1 MGWYSLNVN
10 FSLRIRHSIAV
21 LCALA
26 LMAPPLEAR
35 TKKGDKLLKQG
46 QQAEARKDYDAALAY
61 YDQAISMDPNEP
73 GYLLADQR
81 IRARAAE
88 SHVAQGRK
96 YQAEGKLEEALSEFQ
111 KAFIADPSST
121 VAYQQIRETTTMI
134 KQRAADPG
142 SPVITSAE
150 RARQETEK
158 RINSLEGPPVL
169 RPITDRLTRIQINN
183 QPARL
188 LYESVAK
195 LAGINVLFDPSGI
208 EAVAGKNFNLELNN
222 VTLQEALNY
231 VAIETH
237 SFWKPIS
244 QNAIFVTQESDPKRQ
259 EYQDEVVRVFYIQN
273 ASTVNEFQEIFN
285 AVRTGSK
292 LLQGIFSVASQNAI
306 IARGPV
312 DTMYLIEKLVH
323 DLDRPKP
330 EVVID
335 VIVMAVSKSRS
346 STIGAALLGQS
357 GLSSPLSF
365 TPRSPT
371 TTTTTT
377 SSTGTS
383 TTTTNT
389 GSGTSSAAST
399 LVTLAKAGRFSSADY
414 SVNFPSTVVQALMND
429 ATTRILQRP
438 QARATDGGKASLLIG
453 SSIPYV
459 TGSLNSA
466 VATPGSI
473 PYATTQFQQVNVGTQ
488 IEFAP
493 HVNGPEDISMHV
505 KVELSNVL
513 RTTTIAGVEQPII
526 GKQTDEAD
534 IRMKDGEISVM
545 GGLSDRESNA
555 SLAGVPGLA
564 NVPVLSYF
572 FGTKTKSTTDNEI
585 LIAMIPHIV
594 RPPDLSAL
602 AGEGV
607 YAGTERVVRVER
619 RGAPATAGQGTAQ
632 PGTQPGTAPVGAQS
646 GAAQPGVQQPAPGTQ
661 RSPLS
666 PGPNTPAPNTT
677 APPAL
682 RPAIIPPSA
691 NPAAPQ
697 VRPPEPGVRPSPSV
711 PDNPEQNPAQ

>member
-1 MGWYSLNVN
+1 MGWYSSNVN
-10 FSLRIRHSIAV
+10 FWLPIRNSVAV

-26 LMAPPLEAR
+26 LTVPPVEAR
-35 TKKGDKLLKQG
+35 TKKGDKLLKLG

-61 YDQAISMDPNEP
+61 YDQAVATDPNEP
-73 GYLLADQR
+73 GYILADQR
-81 IRARAAE
+81 MRSRAAE
-88 SHVAQGRK
+88 GHVVQGK
-96 YQAEGKLEEALSEFQ
+96 KFLADGKLDEALSEFQ
-111 KAFIADPSST
+111 KAFIADPSSS
-121 VAYQQIRETTTMI
+121 VALQEMRETSLMI
-134 KQRAADPG
+134 KQKTANPNAQVM
-142 SPVITSAE
+142 STAE
-150 RARQETEK
+150 RNREELEK
-158 RINSLEGPPVL
+158 RLNSLEGPPVL

-231 VAIETH
+231 VALETH

-312 DTMYLIEKLVH
+312 DTMALVEKLVH

-330 EVVID
+330 EVMID
-335 VIVMAVSKSRS
+335 VIVMAVNKTKT
-346 STIGAALLGQS
+346 STIGASLLGQG
-357 GLSSPLSF
+357 GLQSPLNF

-371 TTTTTT
+371 TTSTG
-377 SSTGTS
+377 SSTAGSGSSSSTTNSTASGTS
-383 TTTTNT
+383 TT
-389 GSGTSSAAST
+389 GSSSSSTS
-399 LVTLAKAGRFSSADY
+399 LVTIAKAGRFSSADY
-414 SVNFPSTVVQALMND
+414 SINFPSTIVQALMND

-438 QARATDGGKASLLIG
+438 QVRATDGGKASLLIG

-466 VATPGSI
+466 VATPGAI

-513 RTTTIAGVEQPII
+513 QTTTIAGVQQPII

-534 IRMKDGEISVM
+534 IRMKDGEVSVM
-545 GGLSDRESNA
+545 GGLSDREQSA
-555 SLAGVPGLA
+555 TLAGVPGVT
-564 NVPVLSYF
+564 NVPILGYILGSR
-572 FGTKTKSTTDNEI
+572 TKSNTDNEI

-594 RPPDLSAL
+594 RPPDLTAGS
-602 AGEGV
+602 GEGV

-619 RGAPATAGQGTAQ
+619 RPASATPPAGQGTQ
-632 PGTQPGTAPVGAQS
+632 PGAPANVPAGPG
-646 GAAQPGVQQPAPGTQ
+646 
-661 RSPLS
+661 SPLS
-666 PGPNTPAPNTT
+666 PVPNSPVPGATRPATVP
-677 APPAL
+677 PPANGPVPQTR
-682 RPAIIPPSA
+682 RPDQTGTGLP
-691 NPAAPQ
+691 
-697 VRPPEPGVRPSPSV
+697 PSV
-711 PDNPEQNPAQ
+711 PNQLDQNQPEQKPPQ

>member
-1 MGWYSLNVN
+1 MGWYSSNVN
-10 FSLRIRHSIAV
+10 LWLPIRNFVAV

-26 LMAPPLEAR
+26 LAVPPVEAR

-46 QQAEARKDYDAALAY
+46 EQAETRKDYDAALAY
-61 YDQAISMDPNEP
+61 YDQAVASDPNEP
-73 GYLLADQR
+73 GYILADQR
-81 IRARAAE
+81 MRGRAAE
-88 SHVAQGRK
+88 GHVVQGK
-96 YQAEGKLEEALSEFQ
+96 KLLADGKLDEALSEFQ
-111 KAFIADPSST
+111 KAFIADPSSS
-121 VAYQQIRETTTMI
+121 VALQQMRETSLMI
-134 KQRAADPG
+134 KQKTANPNAQ
-142 SPVITSAE
+142 VMTSAE
-150 RARQETEK
+150 RNRQDLE
-158 RINSLEGPPVL
+158 RRLSSLEGPPVL

-183 QPARL
+183 QPARV
-188 LYESVAK
+188 LYESVGK

-208 EAVAGKNFNLELNN
+208 EAVAGKNFNLDLNN

-231 VAIETH
+231 VALETH

-292 LLQGIFSVASQNAI
+292 LLTGIFSVASQNAI

-312 DTMYLIEKLVH
+312 DTLALVEKLVH
-323 DLDRPKP
+323 DLDRAKP

-335 VIVMAVSKSRS
+335 VIVMAVNKTKT
-346 STIGAALLGQS
+346 STIGASLLGQG
-357 GLSSPLSF
+357 GLQSPLTF

-377 SSTGTS
+377 TGGSGTSTGTSTSSTDTTTTS
-383 TTTTNT
+383 TTTTN
-389 GSGTSSAAST
+389 SNSNSTSNS

-414 SVNFPSTVVQALMND
+414 SINFPSTIVQALMSD

-438 QARATDGGKASLLIG
+438 QVRATDGLKASLLIG

-466 VATPGSI
+466 VATPGAI

-513 RTTTIAGVEQPII
+513 QTQTIAGVEQPII

-534 IRMKDGEISVM
+534 IRMKDGEVSVL
-545 GGLSDRESNA
+545 GGLSDRENSA
-555 SLAGVPGLA
+555 TLSGVPGVT
-564 NVPVLSYF
+564 NMPVLGYLLGS
-572 FGTKTKSTTDNEI
+572 KKKSTTDNEI
-585 LIAMIPHIV
+585 LIAIIPHIV
-594 RPPDLSAL
+594 RPPDLSAGS
-602 AGEGV
+602 GEGV

-619 RGAPATAGQGTAQ
+619 RPAAAPAAGQ
-632 PGTQPGTAPVGAQS
+632 PGTQPGT
-646 GAAQPGVQQPAPGTQ
+646 QPGAPANVPPTTG
-661 RSPLS
+661 SPLS
-666 PGPNTPAPNTT
+666 PVPNSTVPAGARPSTP
-677 APPAL
+677 PPVTNPAVPQTG
-682 RPAIIPPSA
+682 RPSQAVNPPSTTG
-691 NPAAPQ
+691 
-697 VRPPEPGVRPSPSV
+697 R
-711 PDNPEQNPAQ
+711 PEQNPSQ

>member
-1 MGWYSLNVN
+1 
-10 FSLRIRHSIAV
+10 V

-26 LMAPPLEAR
+26 LTVPPVEAR
-35 TKKGDKLLKQG
+35 TKKGDKLLKLG
-46 QQAEARKDYDAALAY
+46 QQAETRKDFDAALAY
-61 YDQAISMDPNEP
+61 YDQAVQTDPNEP

-81 IRARAAE
+81 IRSRAAE
-88 SHVAQGRK
+88 GHVIQGRK
-96 YQAEGKLEEALSEFQ
+96 LQSEGKLDEALSEFQ
-111 KAFIADPSST
+111 RAFVSDPSST
-121 VAYQQIRETTTMI
+121 VALQQLRETTAMI
-134 KQRAADPG
+134 KQRAVNPNA
-142 SPVITSAE
+142 PVMTTAE
-150 RARQETEK
+150 RNRQETEK
-158 RINSLEGPPVL
+158 RLNSLEGPPVL

-183 QPARL
+183 QPARV

-231 VAIETH
+231 VALETH

-292 LLQGIFSVASQNAI
+292 LLQGIFAVASQNAI

-330 EVVID
+330 EIMID
-335 VIVMAVSKSRS
+335 VIVMAVNKTRS

-377 SSTGTS
+377 TPSTGTTGAT

-389 GSGTSSAAST
+389 GSSNTASS
-399 LVTLAKAGRFSSADY
+399 LVTIAKAGRFSSADY
-414 SVNFPSTVVQALMND
+414 SINFPSTVVQALMND

-438 QARATDGGKASLLIG
+438 QVRATDGGKASLLIG

-466 VATPGSI
+466 VATPGAI

-513 RTTTIAGVEQPII
+513 QTTTIAGVQQPII

-534 IRMKDGEISVM
+534 IRMKDGEVSVM
-545 GGLSDRESNA
+545 GGLSDREQSA
-555 SLAGVPGLA
+555 SVAGVPGVA
-564 NVPVLSYF
+564 NVPLLGYIL
-572 FGTKTKSTTDNEI
+572 GAKTKSNTDNEI
-585 LIAMIPHIV
+585 LIAMIPHII
-594 RPPDLSAL
+594 RPPDLSAG

-607 YAGTERVVRVER
+607 FAGTERVVRVQR
-619 RGAPATAGQGTAQ
+619 TPGASTPAAGQGPQPQ
-632 PGTQPGTAPVGAQS
+632 PGAPPNVPFTPG
-646 GAAQPGVQQPAPGTQ
+646 
-661 RSPLS
+661 SPLS
-666 PGPNTPAPNTT
+666 PVPNSTVPGSSRPPT
-677 APPAL
+677 APPV
-682 RPAIIPPSA
+682 A
-691 NPAAPQ
+691 NPATPPAG
-697 VRPPEPGVRPSPSV
+697 RPPQTGAGVPPSV
-711 PDNPEQNPAQ
+711 PGRPEQNPPQ

>member
-1 MGWYSLNVN
+1 
-10 FSLRIRHSIAV
+10 V

-26 LMAPPLEAR
+26 LTVPPVEGR
-35 TKKGDKLLKQG
+35 SKQGDKLLKLG

-61 YDQAISMDPNEP
+61 YDQAVAADPNDA
-73 GYLLADQR
+73 GYQLYSQR
-81 IRARAAE
+81 MRGRAAE
-88 SHVAQGRK
+88 GHTSLGKRLQS
-96 YQAEGKLEEALSEFQ
+96 EGKLEEALSEFQ
-111 KAFIADPSST
+111 KAFIADPSS
-121 VAYQQIRETTTMI
+121 AIALQQMRETSAMI
-134 KQRAADPG
+134 KQHTVSPNA
-142 SPVITSAE
+142 PVITTAE
-150 RARQETEK
+150 RNRQETE
-158 RINSLEGPPVL
+158 RRLNSLEGPPVL

-183 QPARL
+183 QPARV

-195 LAGINVLFDPSGI
+195 LAGINVLFDPAGI
-208 EAVAGKNFNLELNN
+208 EAVAGKNYNLELNN

-231 VAIETH
+231 VALETH

-292 LLQGIFSVASQNAI
+292 LLQGLFSVASQNAI

-330 EVVID
+330 EVMID
-335 VIVMAVSKSRS
+335 VVVMAVNKTRS
-346 STIGAALLGQS
+346 STIGAALLGQTGIS
-357 GLSSPLSF
+357 TPLTF
-365 TPRSPT
+365 TPRNPT
-371 TTTTTT
+371 TVNGGGTS
-377 SSTGTS
+377 SSTGSTSNTGSSTGGSTS
-383 TTTTNT
+383 TTNT
-389 GSGTSSAAST
+389 STSTGQSALITIAR
-399 LVTLAKAGRFSSADY
+399 AGHLSSADY
-414 SVNFPSTVVQALMND
+414 SLTFPSTIVQAIMND

-438 QARATDGGKASLLIG
+438 QVRSTDGGKASLLIG

-459 TGSLNSA
+459 TGSLNSP
-466 VATPGSI
+466 VATPGAI

-513 RTTTIAGVEQPII
+513 QTVTIAGVQQPII

-545 GGLSDRESNA
+545 GGLSDREQSA
-555 SLAGVPGLA
+555 SVAGVPGVT
-564 NVPVLSYF
+564 NVPLLGYVL
-572 FGTKTKSTTDNEI
+572 GTKTKTNTDNEI

-594 RPPDLSAL
+594 RPPDLSAG

-607 YAGTERVVRVER
+607 FAGTERVVRVER
-619 RGAPATAGQGTAQ
+619 RPASAAPAAGQGSQ
-632 PGTQPGTAPVGAQS
+632 PGGTVPQPGAALPNVPANPGAPVS
-646 GAAQPGVQQPAPGTQ
+646 PLPNPPAPGTS
-661 RSPLS
+661 RPETV
-666 PGPNTPAPNTT
+666 PPVPN
-677 APPAL
+677 
-682 RPAIIPPSA
+682 
-691 NPAAPQ
+691 
-697 VRPPEPGVRPSPSV
+697 PSV
-711 PDNPEQNPAQ
+711 PQTGRPPQTGNGVGAPPSPPGRPPGQNPPQ

>member
-1 MGWYSLNVN
+1 MGWYSSNVN
-10 FSLRIRHSIAV
+10 FWLPIRNSVAV

-26 LMAPPLEAR
+26 LTVPPVEAR
-35 TKKGDKLLKQG
+35 TKKGDKLLKLG
-46 QQAEARKDYDAALAY
+46 AQAEARKEYDAALAY
-61 YDQAISMDPNEP
+61 YDQAVAADPNEP

-81 IRARAAE
+81 IRGRAAE
-88 SHVAQGRK
+88 GHVAQGK
-96 YQAEGKLEEALSEFQ
+96 KLLAEGKLDEALSEFQ
-111 KAFIADPSST
+111 RAFVADPSSGI
-121 VAYQQIRETTTMI
+121 AYQQMREVSAMI
-134 KQRAADPG
+134 KQRTANPNA
-142 SPVITSAE
+142 PVMTTAE
-150 RARQETEK
+150 RNRLETE
-158 RINSLEGPPVL
+158 RRLDSLEGPPVL
-169 RPITDRLTRIQINN
+169 KPINERLNRIQINN
-183 QPARL
+183 QPTRV
-188 LYESVAK
+188 LYESVGK
-195 LAGINVLFDPSGI
+195 LAGINVLFDPSGV

-231 VAIETH
+231 VALETH

-259 EYQDEVVRVFYIQN
+259 EYQDEVVRVFYVQN
-273 ASTVNEFQEIFN
+273 ASTVNEFQEIYN

-292 LLQGIFSVASQNAI
+292 LLQGLFSVASQNAI

-312 DTMYLIEKLVH
+312 DTMALVEKLVH

-335 VIVMAVSKSRS
+335 VIVMAVNKQKS
-346 STIGAALLGQS
+346 STIGASLLGQG
-357 GLSSPLSF
+357 GLQSPLTF

-377 SSTGTS
+377 SGSGTSTGTS
-383 TTTTNT
+383 NTTPSPATNPTTTTTTTTN
-389 GSGTSSAAST
+389 SNSSSSS

-414 SVNFPSTVVQALMND
+414 SINFPSTIVQALMND

-438 QARATDGGKASLLIG
+438 QVRATDGGKAALLIG

-466 VATPGSI
+466 VATPGAI

-513 RTTTIAGVEQPII
+513 QTTIIAGVEQPII

-534 IRMKDGEISVM
+534 IRMKDGEVTVL

-555 SLAGVPGLA
+555 TVAGVPGVT
-564 NVPVLSYF
+564 NMPILSYLL
-572 FGTKTKSTTDNEI
+572 GSKTKKTTDNEI

-594 RPPDLSAL
+594 RPPDLSAGV
-602 AGEGV
+602 GEGV
-607 YAGTERVVRVER
+607 YAGTERVIRVER
-619 RGAPATAGQGTAQ
+619 RPAAAAPTGTQ
-632 PGTQPGTAPVGAQS
+632 GTQPGAPPATIPS
-646 GAAQPGVQQPAPGTQ
+646 TPG
-661 RSPLS
+661 SPLS
-666 PGPNTPAPNTT
+666 PVPS
-677 APPAL
+677 PPAVPGGA
-682 RPAIIPPSA
+682 RPATVPPAA
-691 NPAAPQ
+691 NPTVPPTG
-697 VRPPEPGVRPSPSV
+697 RPPQTGTSV
-711 PDNPEQNPAQ
+711 PPPASGRPEQNQPQ